1 MKINFK
7 KPKYLIPVFF
17 IPFIFLFY
25 YLFGRPS
32 ENTQKKI
39 AQSNQVKQQGVQ
51 AAMPGVDTT
60 ISNSSVKD
68 KFDTYQKKFKE
79 ARDFSAIGNLKG
91 DESNT
96 GRQRYSYNSAYSDK
110 DLKKLRHQQKM
121 DSLNKVL
128 AKGQSNL
135 KKALNSYYQST
146 NSEGNDRIGSSQDLE
161 NENTDRNKAIL
172 QSLNRMNQPSNT
184 RGEQDIA
191 RENLDENEDMANFKK
206 RMLFMDSLRKS
217 LMNGEQA
224 SSGKE
229 IKHKKFDPSK
239 DSSFRPLHVATSLS
253 KNTGYFNTVTNVHE
267 DENAISAMI
276 DQNVKVHLGSRV
288 RIRLLKDIF
297 VGNHKIEKGSYLYGM
312 VSGFQTQRVNISI
325 TQIQYHN
332 TSLPVK
338 LDVYDND
345 GYLGLYVPGSNFREF
360 TKEIGTQATRGM
372 SQVISPDGSD
382 IKANLLSQ
390 VFNTTTT
397 TMAKLIKK
405 DKAFLK
411 YDYIVYLKERNSESN

>member
-1 MKINFK
+1 NKDISHSLKDAN
-7 KPKYLIPVFF
+7 
-17 IPFIFLFY
+17 
-25 YLFGRPS
+25 
-32 ENTQKKI
+32 
-39 AQSNQVKQQGVQ
+39 AQ
-51 AAMPGVDTT
+51 
-60 ISNSSVKD
+60 
-68 KFDTYQKKFKE
+68 
-79 ARDFSAIGNLKG
+79 RDREI
-91 DESNT
+91 
-96 GRQRYSYNSAYSDK
+96 
-110 DLKKLRHQQKM
+110 LR
-121 DSLNKVL
+121 
-128 AKGQSNL
+128 
-135 KKALNSYYQST
+135 
-146 NSEGNDRIGSSQDLE
+146 
-161 NENTDRNKAIL
+161 
-172 QSLNRMNQPSNT
+172 SLNRMNQPNST
-184 RGEQDIA
+184 GVQEGST
-191 RENLDENEDMANFKK
+191 RENFDENEDMANFKK

-217 LMNGEQA
+217 LINGEQT
-224 SSGKE
+224 SSGKN
-229 IKHKKFDPSK
+229 IKQKKFDPSG
-239 DSSFRPLHVATSLS
+239 DTTFRPLHVATSLNR
-253 KNTGYFNTVTNVHE
+253 NTGYFNTVTNVHE
-267 DENAISAMI
+267 DVQSISAMI

-325 TQIQYHN
+325 TQIQYQN

-382 IKANLLSQ
+382 VQTNLLSQ

-411 YDYIVYLKERNSESN
+411 YNYIVYLKERKSDHAN